1 MPNSD
6 SQRGV
11 AFVSVIST
19 HGAQL
24 RRCHERPH
32 IFGEDLVTCCVCGD
46 VRGERERGSPWSVI
60 LPTGG

>member
-1 MPNSD
+1 MTD
-6 SQRGV
+6 SKSHPIDSPKPCHY
-11 AFVSVIST
+11 VSVIST

-46 VRGERERGSPWSVI
+46 VRGERERGSPWSV
-60 LPTGG
+60 